1 MGRREREISF
11 ENRKLLWFIG
21 LVLASVLLLQYFEL
35 PYGHVISNFF
45 SAGKNYSHFTEK
57 DRADGVANFSVA
69 LDKSSSYSMNQSASE
84 KNGGSAASNKINDDR
99 ASEVELSLEDL
110 YHNLTFS
117 TRKRNN
123 SVETEKGREYEYR
136 FAATH
141 VNTDMNSASG
151 SIQVE
156 DIALS
161 DEMRK
166 LNDSVVSGNVTL
178 AQGMSEHQDDSG
190 SARISVLSNTTALDK
205 DAVLGQQQ
213 SQFALIGG
221 ISSKKAV
228 PATKKTTKSTERTVM
243 TIRELNYMFQSLTSS
258 PPNSTILPSSDRD
271 KQLLKARLELEKVE
285 TVKDKS
291 GLYAPI
297 YWNISRFERHHEAS
311 ISWSKL
317 YLHFLQPLPTLNIQV
332 GIFAMITISNAIIRK
347 GDHVLLNP
355 DVKNI

>member
-99 ASEVELSLEDL
+99 ASEVE
-110 YHNLTFS
+110 F

-166 LNDSVVSGNVTL
+166 LNDSV
-178 AQGMSEHQDDSG
+178 
-190 SARISVLSNTTALDK
+190 
-205 DAVLGQQQ
+205 
-213 SQFALIGG
+213 
-221 ISSKKAV
+221 
-228 PATKKTTKSTERTVM
+228 
-243 TIRELNYMFQSLTSS
+243 
-258 PPNSTILPSSDRD
+258 ILPSSDRD

-297 YWNISRFERHHEAS
+297 YWNISRFERSYELMEQTLKIFIYKEGKRPVFHQPRLTGIYASEGWFMNLLQESKQYVTTNPEEALLFYFPFS
-311 ISWSKL
+311 SQILEEIAYVPNSHSFDTLKQ
-317 YLHFLQPLPTLNIQV
+317 YLRNYLDMIKARYSFWNRTSGADHFLVACHDWAFLTNFFHML
-332 GIFAMITISNAIIRK
+332 F
-347 GDHVLLNP
+347 
-355 DVKNI
+355 